1 MIRGRILLAMKRL
14 GANCKGLAL
23 VEFALVAPLLIVL
36 YLGTIEGTSAVR
48 AYMKVNAATQAYAD
62 LIANQPSITKSSL
75 AHYCSSVKLVMTPLD
90 ATTLSIASASVTNT
104 NGAIAQDWHDTGQCG
119 SGVGSIA
126 GLTLAAGL
134 TPYKGD
140 SAIVVSASYT
150 YSSIIRLLLP
160 GIQTLTETAAAR
172 PRQNSTV
179 DCADCQQN

>member
-1 MIRGRILLAMKRL
+1 MIRGRIRPAMKRL

-23 VEFALVAPLLIVL
+23 VEFAFVAPVLVLL

-62 LIANQPSITKSSL
+62 LIANQPSVTKSSL
-75 AHYCSSVKLVMTPLD
+75 ANYCASVKLIMTPLG
-90 ATTLSIASASVTNT
+90 ASTLSIAAASVTNT

-119 SGVGSIA
+119 SGVSSIDGRTQA
-126 GLTLAAGL
+126 SGL

-140 SAIVVSASYT
+140 SAIVVRASYA
-150 YSSIIRLLLP
+150 YSSIIRLLMP
-160 GIQTLTETAAAR
+160 GIQTLTESAAAR

-179 DCADCQQN
+179 DCADCSQN